1 MLYENACDVILDD
14 IFLDLTGFV
23 PGLELALKLEGLNPA
38 GSIKLK
44 AAVGL
49 VEAAEN
55 SGALLPGGHV
65 IESSSGNLGIALSSV
80 CASRGYTFTCV
91 VDPNTSQQSK
101 ALMQALGT
109 EVVLIGERD
118 ACGGYLQSRIDY
130 IAGRLREDP
139 SLVWPNQYANQANPR
154 AHHDTTAPSIIKQF
168 PTVDHLFVGAGTTGT
183 LMGVARYFRQY
194 SPHTR
199 IVAVDTEGSITFGFP
214 PGPRR
219 IPGLGTSRRPE
230 IFRPGQADET
240 VLVPEVDAIRMCRRL
255 AAERGL
261 LLGGST
267 GAVLS
272 GVQRLRADIPSG
284 SQVVAISPDNGD
296 RYLQTVY
303 SDEWVLDHY
312 SPAALETAG

>member
-1 MLYENACDVILDD
+1 MLYENASDVILDD

-23 PGLELALKLEGLNPA
+23 PGVELALKLEGLNPA

-44 AAVGL
+44 TAVGL

-80 CASRGYTFTCV
+80 CASRGYAFTCV
-91 VDPNTSQQSK
+91 VDPNTSRQSK
-101 ALMQALGT
+101 ALMRALGA
-109 EVVLIGERD
+109 EVVLVDERD
-118 ACGGYLQSRIDY
+118 ACGGYLQSRIDH
-130 IAGRLREDP
+130 IAARLREDP
-139 SLVWPNQYANQANPR
+139 SLVWPNQYANQANPG
-154 AHHDTTAPSIIKQF
+154 AHHDTTAPSIVKQF
-168 PTVDHLFVGAGTTGT
+168 PMVDHLFVGAGTTGT

-230 IFRPGQADET
+230 IFRPGQVDET
-240 VLVPEVDAIRMCRRL
+240 VLVPEADAIRMCRRL

-261 LLGGST
+261 ILGGST

-284 SQVVAISPDNGD
+284 SRVVAISPDNGD